1 MRRESEMR
9 ELLSFLSS
17 NLGNDEKVNK
27 LRLASLSL
35 QFDKPKKEREKQTLS
50 SLSQSLFLF
59 LSLPLH
65 HAMALHQARS
75 ASSSAASIGA
85 ISGRFESETIHEQL
99 ARFDV
104 C

>member
-9 ELLSFLSS
+9 ELLSFLSLSS
-17 NLGNDEKVNK
+17 NLGNDEKVNNAV
-27 LRLASLSL
+27 LLH
-35 QFDKPKKEREKQTLS
+35 FDKPKKEREKQTLS

-104 C
+104 W